1 MISANDLCQGSKLR
15 IVISAQEK
23 EKTKPKTKTKTKTK
37 QALRVFAWGEMD
49 WALLKTNMFRNTY
62 DIS

>member
-1 MISANDLCQGSKLR
+1 MISANDLCQGSTLR

-23 EKTKPKTKTKTKTK
+23 EKENTKPKPKPK